1 MRFILGFKGVFMI
14 LYCIN
19 LLMIFYIFY
28 QKGGIDKGIL
38 SGTLP
43 ITIIIL
49 TINIYIFEKMKNDKL
64 KPMHFKIEHF
74 LSVCRI
80 LLVSSMFTPFGIGIA
95 FFFSP
100 VVFVIW
106 KPVIDLFVVKGAAFR
121 GGYYFLVC
129 FIFLILECTY
139 YSQIK
144 KLNNRLFPEK
154 K

>member
-1 MRFILGFKGVFMI
+1 
-14 LYCIN
+14 
-19 LLMIFYIFY
+19 
-28 QKGGIDKGIL
+28 
-38 SGTLP
+38 
-43 ITIIIL
+43 
-49 TINIYIFEKMKNDKL
+49 
-64 KPMHFKIEHF
+64 MHFKIEHF

-80 LLVSSMFTPFGIGIA
+80 LLVSSMFIPFGIGIA

-100 VVFVIW
+100 VFFVIW

-144 KLNNRLFPEK
+144 KLNKRLFPEG
-154 K
+154 